1 MASQRVPAS
10 LLAAERLQRRQYEEA
25 LRAIAELNAHDDPEG
40 WNEWGEASCFNKAQ
54 ELARKAL
61 GLTTEEIEA
70 LELAAIE
77 RNRLGVRR
85 G

>member
-10 LLAAERLQRRQYEEA
+10 YLAAERTRRRRYQEA
-25 LRAIAELNAHDDPEG
+25 LRAITELSAHDDPEG

-61 GLTTEEIEA
+61 GVTTEEIDA